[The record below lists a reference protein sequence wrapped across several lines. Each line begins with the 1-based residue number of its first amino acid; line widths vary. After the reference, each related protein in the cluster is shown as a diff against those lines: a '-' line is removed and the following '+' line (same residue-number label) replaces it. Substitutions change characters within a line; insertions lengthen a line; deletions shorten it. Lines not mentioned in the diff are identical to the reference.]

1 MEKIK
6 ALFHKYYELISYVF
20 FGGLTTVVD
29 FVIYYILLLAFGEG
43 IHMAANVAAWAGAV
57 AFAFFTNKKYV
68 FLDKEQGGAA
78 VAAQAVRFVLSR
90 LFSLGV
96 QLLLVWVGVE
106 VLTISAWLVKLPVA
120 VFVVILNY
128 ITGKFAVFI
137 KKKKSE

>member
-6 ALFHKYYELISYVF
+6 ELFHKYYELISYVF

-29 FVIYYILLLAFGEG
+29 FAITYILMLAFGDG
-43 IHMAANVAAWAGAV
+43 AYMWANVVAWMGAV
-57 AFAFFTNKKYV
+57 AFAFVTNKKYV
-68 FLDKEQGGAA
+68 FLDKEKGGMA
-78 VAAQAVRFVLSR
+78 VVSQAVRFVLSR

-96 QLLLVWVGVE
+96 QLALMWIGVE
-106 VLTISAWLVKLPVA
+106 ILLISAWIVKIPVS
-120 VFVVILNY
+120 VLVVILNY